1 MEPNTSVTIQE
12 TIKAGRIVE
21 ARTLLTLHENKL
33 SEEERSALDLEI
45 DRLHDEANAL
55 IVKAEA
61 MENEGRAEEAKALYE
76 AASIFAAD
84 FPGIQS
90 HVKRIEET
98 LFLTR
103 AVKRR
108 SRRIRESSIPDGQRV
123 PHKKQFSRPL
133 GAILTTG
140 IIALILFL
148 LFFKNQFPSST
159 TNKSEQETSVQ
170 IAAVQPI
177 SAPEKP
183 LPQEPT
189 ETTVEKPA
197 ISEPVNQPEVKE
209 PQAAASIPV
218 QPSGTTTQT
227 VDSSQSNG
235 KNQND
240 EELYT
245 VQRGDSLSL
254 IAVRMFCYHDAWK
267 KIYELNRKQ
276 VIDPNQLH
284 PGMVLELKG
293 IKSQCRS
300 TL

>member
-1 MEPNTSVTIQE
+1 LEPNASVTIQE

-21 ARTLLTLHENKL
+21 ARTLLTLHESIL
-33 SEEERSALDLEI
+33 SEEERSALDQEI
-45 DRLHDEANAL
+45 DRLYDEANAL

-84 FPGIQS
+84 FPGIQG
-90 HVKRIEET
+90 HIKRIEET

-108 SRRIRESSIPDGQRV
+108 NQRIRESIPPGQRV
-123 PHKKQFSRPL
+123 PHKKQFPRPL

-148 LFFKNQFPSST
+148 FFLKNQFPGSAPKKT
-159 TNKSEQETSVQ
+159 EQETSVQ
-170 IAAVQPI
+170 IAPVQPI
-177 SAPEKP
+177 SAPEKA
-183 LPQEPT
+183 LSLEPT
-189 ETTVEKPA
+189 ETKVEQPVV
-197 ISEPVNQPEVKE
+197 SEPVNQPKVKE
-209 PQAAASIPV
+209 PQVAASIPV
-218 QPSGTTTQT
+218 QPTSTATQT
-227 VDSSQSNG
+227 AESSQNNE
-235 KNQND
+235 KKQN
-240 EELYT
+240 EEERYT

-254 IAVRMFCYHDAWK
+254 IAERMFCYRDAWK
-267 KIYELNRKQ
+267 KIHELNKKQ
-276 VIDPNQLH
+276 VVDPNQLH

-293 IKSQCRS
+293 IKSHCRS

>member
-1 MEPNTSVTIQE
+1 MEPNASVTIQK

-21 ARTLLTLHENKL
+21 ARTLLTLHESTL
-33 SEEERSALDLEI
+33 SEEERSALDQEI

-55 IVKAEA
+55 IVQAEA

-108 SRRIRESSIPDGQRV
+108 KRRIREAIPLEQRV
-123 PHKKQFSRPL
+123 PQKKHFFRPL

-140 IIALILFL
+140 IIALMLFFF
-148 LFFKNQFPSST
+148 FFKNQFPGSAPKKT
-159 TNKSEQETSVQ
+159 EQETSVQ
-170 IAAVQPI
+170 IASVQPI
-177 SAPEKP
+177 SAPENP
-183 LPQEPT
+183 LSLEPT
-189 ETTVEKPA
+189 ATKMEQ
-197 ISEPVNQPEVKE
+197 PVVPDPVYLPEVKE

-218 QPSGTTTQT
+218 QPTDTATQT
-227 VDSSQSNG
+227 TESSQNIE
-235 KNQND
+235 KKEN
-240 EELYT
+240 EEERYT

-254 IAVRMFCYHDAWK
+254 IAVRMFCYPDAWN

-276 VIDPNQLH
+276 ITDPNQLH

-293 IKSQCRS
+293 IKNHCRP

>member
-1 MEPNTSVTIQE
+1 MKPNSSVTIQE

-21 ARTLLTLHENKL
+21 ARTLLTLQESTL
-33 SEEERSALDLEI
+33 SEKERSALDQEI

-76 AASIFAAD
+76 AVLIFAAD

-90 HVKRIEET
+90 HVKRIEES

-108 SRRIRESSIPDGQRV
+108 SRRIRESMPLGQRV
-123 PHKKQFSRPL
+123 PPKKQSSRPL
-133 GAILTTG
+133 GAILATG

-148 LFFKNQFPSST
+148 FFLKNQFPGST
-159 TNKSEQETSVQ
+159 PKKIEQETSVQ
-170 IAAVQPI
+170 IASVQPI
-177 SAPEKP
+177 SAPEKAQP
-183 LPQEPT
+183 LEPT
-189 ETTVEKPA
+189 ATKVEQPVV
-197 ISEPVNQPEVKE
+197 SEPVNLPEVKE
-209 PQAAASIPV
+209 PQVAASIPV
-218 QPSGTTTQT
+218 QPTGTATQT
-227 VDSSQSNG
+227 AESSQNNE
-235 KNQND
+235 KKQND
-240 EELYT
+240 EERYT

-254 IAVRMFCYHDAWK
+254 IAERMLCYRDAWK

-276 VIDPNQLH
+276 VTDPNQLH

-293 IKSQCRS
+293 IKSHCRS
-300 TL
+300 PL

>member
-1 MEPNTSVTIQE
+1 MEPNSSVTIQE

-21 ARTLLTLHENKL
+21 ARTLLTLHESTL
-33 SEEERSALDLEI
+33 SEEERSAFDQEI

-76 AASIFAAD
+76 AVSIFATD

-90 HVKRIEET
+90 HVKRIEES

-108 SRRIRESSIPDGQRV
+108 SRRIRESMPLGQRV
-123 PHKKQFSRPL
+123 PLKKQSSRPL
-133 GAILTTG
+133 GAILATG
-140 IIALILFL
+140 IIALILS
-148 LFFKNQFPSST
+148 LFFLKNHFPGST
-159 TNKSEQETSVQ
+159 PKKIEQETSVQ
-170 IAAVQPI
+170 IASVQPI
-177 SAPEKP
+177 PAPEKAPP
-183 LPQEPT
+183 LEPT
-189 ETTVEKPA
+189 EPKVEQPVV
-197 ISEPVNQPEVKE
+197 SEPVTLPEVKE
-209 PQAAASIPV
+209 PQAVASIPV
-218 QPSGTTTQT
+218 QPTGTANQT
-227 VDSSQSNG
+227 AESSPSNE
-235 KNQND
+235 KKQND
-240 EELYT
+240 AEWYT

-254 IAVRMFCYHDAWK
+254 IAERKLCSRDAWK

-276 VIDPNQLH
+276 VADPNQLH

-293 IKSQCRS
+293 TQSRCRS